1 MMNEVLK
8 FIKNP
13 FYRVAGYT
21 SLVWGVAGMV
31 VSTAIAYWGCIH
43 FHGLLH
49 YGGAPNE
56 AWWCFVVE
64 HLAVWLV
71 PSVLI
76 YISSLFLSRS
86 HVRPVDVLGTVAFAQ
101 LPFVL
106 LSLCMALPP
115 VREVVTIQSLQAVEQ
130 LLYETGW
137 ILSVVWIGAVGLLM
151 SIWVLY
157 WIFRAIAISCNLRGR
172 NLWIV
177 FILGAFVGDILCRY
191 LIGLCY

>member
-1 MMNEVLK
+1 MKTLFEFL
-8 FIKNP
+8 KNP

-21 SLVWGVAGMV
+21 SLVWGVVGIV
-31 VSTAIAYWGCIH
+31 VSTAIAFLGDIH

-49 YGGAPNE
+49 YGGAPNG

-64 HLAVWLV
+64 HLVVWLV

-76 YISSLFLSRS
+76 YLSALFCSRS

-106 LSLCMALPP
+106 LSLFMALPP
-115 VREVVTIQSLQAVEQ
+115 MREVATIQSVQAVDA
-130 LLYETGW
+130 LLTDTPR
-137 ILSVVWIGAVGLLM
+137 LLVLVWIGVVSLLL

-157 WIFRAIAISCNLRGR
+157 WLFRAISVSCNLKGR

-177 FILGAFVGDILCRY
+177 FIIGVLGGDVLCRY

>member
-1 MMNEVLK
+1 MKTLFEFL
-8 FIKNP
+8 KNP

-21 SLVWGVAGMV
+21 SLVWGVVGIM
-31 VSTAIAYWGCIH
+31 VSTVIAFVGGVH

-49 YGGAPNE
+49 YGGAPNG

-64 HLAVWLV
+64 HLVVWLV

-76 YISSLFLSRS
+76 YLSALFCSRS

-106 LSLCMALPP
+106 LSLFMALPP
-115 VREVVTIQSLQAVEQ
+115 MSEVAMIQSAQAVDA
-130 LLYETGW
+130 LLTDTPR
-137 ILSVVWIGAVGLLM
+137 LLVLVWIGVVSLLL

-157 WIFRAIAISCNLRGR
+157 WLFRAISVSCNLKGR

-177 FILGAFVGDILCRY
+177 FIIGVLGGDVLCRY

>member
-1 MMNEVLK
+1 MKTLFEFL
-8 FIKNP
+8 KNP

-21 SLVWGVAGMV
+21 SLVWGVVGIV
-31 VSTAIAYWGCIH
+31 VSTAIAFLGDIH

-49 YGGAPNE
+49 YGGAPNG

-64 HLAVWLV
+64 HLVVWLV

-76 YISSLFLSRS
+76 YLSALFGSRS

-106 LSLCMALPP
+106 LSLFMALPP
-115 VREVVTIQSLQAVEQ
+115 MREVATIQSVQAVDA
-130 LLYETGW
+130 LLTDTPR
-137 ILSVVWIGAVGLLM
+137 LLVLVWIGVVSLLL

-157 WIFRAIAISCNLRGR
+157 WLFRAISVSCNLKGR

-177 FILGAFVGDILCRY
+177 FIIGVLGGDVLCRY

>member
-1 MMNEVLK
+1 MKTLFEFL
-8 FIKNP
+8 KNP

-21 SLVWGVAGMV
+21 SLVWGVVGIV
-31 VSTAIAYWGCIH
+31 VSTAIAFLGDIH

-49 YGGAPNE
+49 YGGAPNG

-64 HLAVWLV
+64 HLVVWLV

-76 YISSLFLSRS
+76 YFSALFCSRS

-106 LSLCMALPP
+106 LSLFMALPP
-115 VREVVTIQSLQAVEQ
+115 MSEVATIQSAQAVDA
-130 LLYETGW
+130 LLTDTTW
-137 ILSVVWIGAVGLLM
+137 LLMLVWIGAVSLLL
-151 SIWVLY
+151 SIWGLY
-157 WIFRAIAISCNLRGR
+157 WLFRATSVACNLKGR

-177 FILGAFVGDILCRY
+177 FIIGAFGGNILCRY

>member
-1 MMNEVLK
+1 MKTLFEFL
-8 FIKNP
+8 KNP

-21 SLVWGVAGMV
+21 SLVWGVVGIV
-31 VSTAIAYWGCIH
+31 VSTAIAFLGDIH

-49 YGGAPNE
+49 YGGAPNG

-64 HLAVWLV
+64 HLVVWLV

-76 YISSLFLSRS
+76 YLSALFGSRS

-106 LSLCMALPP
+106 LSLFMALPP
-115 VREVVTIQSLQAVEQ
+115 MREVATIQSVQAVDA
-130 LLYETGW
+130 LLTDTPR
-137 ILSVVWIGAVGLLM
+137 LLVLVWIGVVSLLL

-157 WIFRAIAISCNLRGR
+157 WLFRAISVSCNLKGR

-177 FILGAFVGDILCRY
+177 FIIGAFGGDILCRY

>member
-1 MMNEVLK
+1 MKKVLN

-21 SLVWGVAGMV
+21 ALVWGVAGII
-31 VSTAIAYWGCIH
+31 VSTAIACGGGIH

-49 YGGAPNE
+49 YGGASNE

-64 HLAVWLV
+64 HLVVWLV

-76 YISSLFLSRS
+76 YLSSLFAGRS

-106 LSLCMALPP
+106 LSLFMVLPP
-115 VREVVTIQSLQAVEQ
+115 MREIATIQSLQAVDQ
-130 LLYETGW
+130 LLSDTGW
-137 ILSVVWIGAVGLLM
+137 LLALVWIGAVSLLIVIGM
-151 SIWVLY
+151 LY
-157 WIFRAIAISCNLRGR
+157 WMFRAISVACNLKGR
-172 NLWIV
+172 NLWFV
-177 FILGAFVGDILCRY
+177 FIIGTFGGDLLCRY

>member
-1 MMNEVLK
+1 MKAFFEFL
-8 FIKNP
+8 KNP

-21 SLVWGVAGMV
+21 SLVWGVVGIMA
-31 VSTAIAYWGCIH
+31 STAIAFVGGVH

-49 YGGAPNE
+49 YGGAPNG
-56 AWWCFVVE
+56 AWWCFVAE
-64 HLAVWLV
+64 HLVVWLV

-76 YISSLFLSRS
+76 YLLALFCSRS

-106 LSLCMALPP
+106 LSLFMALPP
-115 VREVVTIQSLQAVEQ
+115 MREVATIQSVQAVDA
-130 LLYETGW
+130 LLTDTPR
-137 ILSVVWIGAVGLLM
+137 LLVLVWIGVVSLLL

-157 WIFRAIAISCNLRGR
+157 WLFRATSVACNLKGR

-177 FILGAFVGDILCRY
+177 FIIGAFGGDVLCRY

>member
-1 MMNEVLK
+1 MKTLFEFL
-8 FIKNP
+8 KNP

-21 SLVWGVAGMV
+21 SLVWGVVGIV
-31 VSTAIAYWGCIH
+31 VSTAIAFLGDIH

-49 YGGAPNE
+49 YGGAPNG

-64 HLAVWLV
+64 HLVVWLV

-76 YISSLFLSRS
+76 YLSALFCSRS

-106 LSLCMALPP
+106 LSLFMALPP
-115 VREVVTIQSLQAVEQ
+115 MRKVATIQSVQAVDA
-130 LLYETGW
+130 LLTDTPR
-137 ILSVVWIGAVGLLM
+137 LLVLVWIGVVSLLL

-157 WIFRAIAISCNLRGR
+157 WLFRAISVSCNLKGR

-177 FILGAFVGDILCRY
+177 FIIGAFGGDILCRY

>member
-1 MMNEVLK
+1 MRAIFEFL
-8 FIKNP
+8 KNP

-21 SLVWGVAGMV
+21 SLVWGVAGLV
-31 VSTAIAYWGCIH
+31 VATAVSFCGGIH

-49 YGGAPNE
+49 YGSAPNG

-64 HLAVWLV
+64 HLAVWLI

-76 YISSLFLSRS
+76 YISALLCSRS

-106 LSLCMALPP
+106 LALFMALPP
-115 VREVVTIQSLQAVEQ
+115 MHEIASIQTLQNVDCLLSDTSL
-130 LLYETGW
+130 LLA
-137 ILSVVWIGAVGLLM
+137 VVWIGAIGLLL

-157 WIFRAIAISCNLRGR
+157 WIFRAISVACNLKKR

-177 FILGAFVGDILCRY
+177 FIIGVFGGDLLCRY
-191 LIGLCY
+191 LIRLCY

>member
-1 MMNEVLK
+1 MKTLFEFL
-8 FIKNP
+8 KNP

-21 SLVWGVAGMV
+21 SLVWGVVGIM
-31 VSTAIAYWGCIH
+31 VSTVIAFVGGVH

-49 YGGAPNE
+49 YGGAPNG

-64 HLAVWLV
+64 HLVVWLV
-71 PSVLI
+71 PAVVI
-76 YISSLFLSRS
+76 YVVSLFVSRS

-106 LSLCMALPP
+106 LSLFMALPP
-115 VREVVTIQSLQAVEQ
+115 MRKVATIQSAQAVDA
-130 LLYETGW
+130 LLTDTTW
-137 ILSVVWIGAVGLLM
+137 LLMLVWIGAVSLLL

-157 WIFRAIAISCNLRGR
+157 WIFRATSVACNLKGR

-177 FILGAFVGDILCRY
+177 FIIGAFGGDVLCRY

>member
-1 MMNEVLK
+1 MKTLFEFL
-8 FIKNP
+8 KNP

-21 SLVWGVAGMV
+21 SLAWGVVGIV
-31 VSTAIAYWGCIH
+31 ISTAIAFVGGVH

-49 YGGAPNE
+49 YGGAPNG

-64 HLAVWLV
+64 HLVVWLV
-71 PSVLI
+71 PAVVI
-76 YISSLFLSRS
+76 YVVSLFVSRS

-106 LSLCMALPP
+106 LSLFMALPP
-115 VREVVTIQSLQAVEQ
+115 MRKVATIQSAQAVDA
-130 LLYETGW
+130 LLTDTTW
-137 ILSVVWIGAVGLLM
+137 LLMLVWIGAVSLLL

-157 WIFRAIAISCNLRGR
+157 WIFRATSVACNLKGR

-177 FILGAFVGDILCRY
+177 FIIGAFGGDVLCRY

>member
-1 MMNEVLK
+1 MKTLFEFL
-8 FIKNP
+8 KNP

-21 SLVWGVAGMV
+21 SLVWGVVGIV
-31 VSTAIAYWGCIH
+31 VSTAIAFLGDIH

-49 YGGAPNE
+49 YGGAPNG

-64 HLAVWLV
+64 HLVVWLV

-76 YISSLFLSRS
+76 YFSALFCSRS

-106 LSLCMALPP
+106 LSLFMALPLMS
-115 VREVVTIQSLQAVEQ
+115 EVATIQSAQAVDA
-130 LLYETGW
+130 LLTDTTW
-137 ILSVVWIGAVGLLM
+137 LLMLVWIGAVSLLL

-157 WIFRAIAISCNLRGR
+157 WIFRATSVACNLKGR

-177 FILGAFVGDILCRY
+177 FIIGAFGGDILCRY

>member
-1 MMNEVLK
+1 MKTLFEFL
-8 FIKNP
+8 KNP

-21 SLVWGVAGMV
+21 SLVWGVVGIV
-31 VSTAIAYWGCIH
+31 VSTAIAFLGDIH

-49 YGGAPNE
+49 YGGAPNG

-64 HLAVWLV
+64 HLVVWLV

-76 YISSLFLSRS
+76 YLSALFGSRS

-106 LSLCMALPP
+106 LSLFMALPP
-115 VREVVTIQSLQAVEQ
+115 MSEVATIQSAQAVDA
-130 LLYETGW
+130 LLTDTTW
-137 ILSVVWIGAVGLLM
+137 LLMLVWIGAVSLLL
-151 SIWVLY
+151 SIWGLY
-157 WIFRAIAISCNLRGR
+157 WLFRATSVACNLKGR

-177 FILGAFVGDILCRY
+177 FIIGAFGGDVLCRY

>member
-1 MMNEVLK
+1 MKTLFEFL
-8 FIKNP
+8 KNP

-21 SLVWGVAGMV
+21 SLVWGVVGIV
-31 VSTAIAYWGCIH
+31 VSTAIAFLGDIH

-49 YGGAPNE
+49 YGGAPNG

-64 HLAVWLV
+64 HLVVWLV
-71 PSVLI
+71 PAVVI
-76 YISSLFLSRS
+76 YVVSLFVSRS

-106 LSLCMALPP
+106 LSLFMALPP
-115 VREVVTIQSLQAVEQ
+115 MSEVATIQSAQAVDA
-130 LLYETGW
+130 LLTDTTW
-137 ILSVVWIGAVGLLM
+137 LLMLVWIGAVSLLL

-157 WIFRAIAISCNLRGR
+157 WIFRATSVACNLKGR

-177 FILGAFVGDILCRY
+177 FIIGAFGGDILCRY

>member
-1 MMNEVLK
+1 MKTLFEFL
-8 FIKNP
+8 KNP

-21 SLVWGVAGMV
+21 SLAWGVGGIV
-31 VSTAIAYWGCIH
+31 VATAIAFVGGVH

-49 YGGAPNE
+49 YGGAPNG

-64 HLAVWLV
+64 HLVVWLV

-76 YISSLFLSRS
+76 YLSALFCSRS

-101 LPFVL
+101 LPFVV
-106 LSLCMALPP
+106 LSLFMALPP
-115 VREVVTIQSLQAVEQ
+115 MREVATIQSVQAVDA
-130 LLYETGW
+130 LLTDTPR
-137 ILSVVWIGAVGLLM
+137 LLVLVWIGVVSLLL

-157 WIFRAIAISCNLRGR
+157 WLFRATSVACNLKGC

-177 FILGAFVGDILCRY
+177 FIIGAFGGDVLCRY

>member
-1 MMNEVLK
+1 MKTLFEFL
-8 FIKNP
+8 KNP

-21 SLVWGVAGMV
+21 SLVWGVVGIV
-31 VSTAIAYWGCIH
+31 VSTAIAFLGDIH

-49 YGGAPNE
+49 YGGAPNG

-64 HLAVWLV
+64 HLVVWLV

-76 YISSLFLSRS
+76 YLSVLFCSRS

-106 LSLCMALPP
+106 LSLFMALPP
-115 VREVVTIQSLQAVEQ
+115 MRKVATIQSAQTVDA
-130 LLYETGW
+130 LLTDTTW
-137 ILSVVWIGAVGLLM
+137 LLMLVWIGAVSLLL

-157 WIFRAIAISCNLRGR
+157 WIFWATSVACNLKGR

-177 FILGAFVGDILCRY
+177 FIIGAFGGDILCRY

>member
-1 MMNEVLK
+1 MKTLFEFL
-8 FIKNP
+8 KNP

-21 SLVWGVAGMV
+21 SLVWGVVGIV
-31 VSTAIAYWGCIH
+31 VSTAIAFLGDIH

-49 YGGAPNE
+49 YGGAPNG

-64 HLAVWLV
+64 HLVVWLV
-71 PSVLI
+71 PAVVI
-76 YISSLFLSRS
+76 YVVSLFVSRS

-106 LSLCMALPP
+106 LSLFMALPP
-115 VREVVTIQSLQAVEQ
+115 MSEVATIQSAQAVDA
-130 LLYETGW
+130 LLTDTTW
-137 ILSVVWIGAVGLLM
+137 LLMLVWIGAVSLLL
-151 SIWVLY
+151 SIWGLY
-157 WIFRAIAISCNLRGR
+157 WLFRATSVACNLKGR

-177 FILGAFVGDILCRY
+177 FIIGAFGGDILCRY

>member
-1 MMNEVLK
+1 MKTLFEFL
-8 FIKNP
+8 KNP

-21 SLVWGVAGMV
+21 SLVWGVVGIV
-31 VSTAIAYWGCIH
+31 VSTAIAFLGDIH

-49 YGGAPNE
+49 YGGAPNG

-64 HLAVWLV
+64 HLVVWLV

-76 YISSLFLSRS
+76 YLSALFCSRS

-106 LSLCMALPP
+106 LSLFMALPP
-115 VREVVTIQSLQAVEQ
+115 MRKVATIQSAQAVDA
-130 LLYETGW
+130 LLTDTTW
-137 ILSVVWIGAVGLLM
+137 LLMLVWIGAVSLLL

-157 WIFRAIAISCNLRGR
+157 WIFRATSVACNLKGR

-177 FILGAFVGDILCRY
+177 FIIGAFGGEVLFRY
-191 LIGLCY
+191 LIGLVY

>member
-1 MMNEVLK
+1 MKTLFEFL
-8 FIKNP
+8 KNP

-21 SLVWGVAGMV
+21 SLVWGVVGIM
-31 VSTAIAYWGCIH
+31 VSTVIAFVCGVH

-49 YGGAPNE
+49 YGGAPVG

-64 HLAVWLV
+64 HLVVWLV

-76 YISSLFLSRS
+76 YLSALFCSRS

-106 LSLCMALPP
+106 LSLFMALPP
-115 VREVVTIQSLQAVEQ
+115 MHEIVKIQSLQAADR
-130 LLYETGW
+130 LLSDTTW
-137 ILSVVWIGAVGLLM
+137 LLAVVWLGAVSLLLT
-151 SIWVLY
+151 IWVLY
-157 WIFRAIAISCNLRGR
+157 WMFRAISVACNLKGR
-172 NLWIV
+172 NLWLV
-177 FILGAFVGDILCRY
+177 FIIGIFGGDILCRY

>member
-1 MMNEVLK
+1 MKTLFEFL
-8 FIKNP
+8 KNP

-21 SLVWGVAGMV
+21 SLVWGVVGIV
-31 VSTAIAYWGCIH
+31 VSTAIAFLGDIH

-49 YGGAPNE
+49 YGGAPNG

-64 HLAVWLV
+64 HLVVWLV
-71 PSVLI
+71 PSVPI
-76 YISSLFLSRS
+76 YLSALFCSRS

-101 LPFVL
+101 LPFVV
-106 LSLCMALPP
+106 LSLFMALPP
-115 VREVVTIQSLQAVEQ
+115 MCEVATIQSVQAVDA
-130 LLYETGW
+130 LLTDTPR
-137 ILSVVWIGAVGLLM
+137 LLVLVWIGAVSLLL

-157 WIFRAIAISCNLRGR
+157 WLFRATSVSCNLKGR

-177 FILGAFVGDILCRY
+177 FIIGTFGGDVLCRY

>member
-1 MMNEVLK
+1 MKTVLA
-8 FIKNP
+8 FLKNP

-21 SLVWGVAGMV
+21 SLVWGVAGIV
-31 VSTAIAYWGCIH
+31 VATAIAFVGGVH

-49 YGGAPNE
+49 YGGAPNG

-64 HLAVWLV
+64 HLVVWLV

-76 YISSLFLSRS
+76 YLSALFCSRS

-106 LSLCMALPP
+106 LSLFMALPP
-115 VREVVTIQSLQAVEQ
+115 MHEIVKIQSLQVADR
-130 LLYETGW
+130 LLSDTTW
-137 ILSVVWIGAVGLLM
+137 LLAVVWLGVVSLLLT
-151 SIWVLY
+151 IWVLY
-157 WIFRAIAISCNLRGR
+157 WMFRAISVACNLKGR
-172 NLWIV
+172 NLWLV
-177 FILGAFVGDILCRY
+177 FIIGVFGGDILCRY

>member
-1 MMNEVLK
+1 MKTLFEFL
-8 FIKNP
+8 KNP

-21 SLVWGVAGMV
+21 SLVWGVVGIV
-31 VSTAIAYWGCIH
+31 VSTAIAFLGDIH

-49 YGGAPNE
+49 YGGAPNG

-64 HLAVWLV
+64 HLVVWLV
-71 PSVLI
+71 PAVVI
-76 YISSLFLSRS
+76 YVVSLFVSRS

-106 LSLCMALPP
+106 LSLFMALPP
-115 VREVVTIQSLQAVEQ
+115 MRKVATIQSAQAVDA
-130 LLYETGW
+130 LLTDTPR
-137 ILSVVWIGAVGLLM
+137 LLVLVWIGAVSLLL

-157 WIFRAIAISCNLRGR
+157 WIFRATSVACNLKGR

-177 FILGAFVGDILCRY
+177 FIIGAFGGDVLCRY

>member
-1 MMNEVLK
+1 MKTLFEFL
-8 FIKNP
+8 KNP

-21 SLVWGVAGMV
+21 SLVWGVVGIM
-31 VSTAIAYWGCIH
+31 VSTVIAFVGGVH

-49 YGGAPNE
+49 YGGAPNG

-64 HLAVWLV
+64 HLVVWLV
-71 PSVLI
+71 PAVVI
-76 YISSLFLSRS
+76 YVVSLFVSRS

-106 LSLCMALPP
+106 LSLFMALPP
-115 VREVVTIQSLQAVEQ
+115 MSEVATIQSAQAVDA
-130 LLYETGW
+130 LLTDTTW
-137 ILSVVWIGAVGLLM
+137 LLMLVWIGAVSLLL
-151 SIWVLY
+151 SIWGLY
-157 WIFRAIAISCNLRGR
+157 WLFRATSVACNLKGR

-177 FILGAFVGDILCRY
+177 FIIGAFGGDILCRY

>member
-1 MMNEVLK
+1 MKTLFEFL
-8 FIKNP
+8 KNP

-21 SLVWGVAGMV
+21 SLAWGVGDIV
-31 VSTAIAYWGCIH
+31 VATAIAFVGGVH

-49 YGGAPNE
+49 YGGAPNG

-64 HLAVWLV
+64 HLVVWLV

-76 YISSLFLSRS
+76 YLSALFCSRS

-106 LSLCMALPP
+106 LSLFMALPP
-115 VREVVTIQSLQAVEQ
+115 MREVATIQSVQAVDA
-130 LLYETGW
+130 LLTDTPR
-137 ILSVVWIGAVGLLM
+137 LLVLVWIGVVSLLL

-157 WIFRAIAISCNLRGR
+157 WLFRATSVACNLKGR

-177 FILGAFVGDILCRY
+177 FIIGAFGGDVLCRY

>member
-1 MMNEVLK
+1 MKTLFEFL
-8 FIKNP
+8 KNP
-13 FYRVAGYT
+13 FYQVAGYT
-21 SLVWGVAGMV
+21 SLVWGVVGIM
-31 VSTAIAYWGCIH
+31 VSTVIAFVGGVH

-49 YGGAPNE
+49 YGGAPNG

-64 HLAVWLV
+64 HLVVWLV
-71 PSVLI
+71 PAVVI
-76 YISSLFLSRS
+76 YVVSLFVSRS

-106 LSLCMALPP
+106 LSLFMALPP
-115 VREVVTIQSLQAVEQ
+115 MRKVATIQSAQAVDA
-130 LLYETGW
+130 LLTDTTW
-137 ILSVVWIGAVGLLM
+137 LLMLVWIGAVSLLL

-157 WIFRAIAISCNLRGR
+157 WIFRATSVACNLKGR

-177 FILGAFVGDILCRY
+177 FIIGAFGGDVLCRY

>member
-1 MMNEVLK
+1 MKTLFEFL
-8 FIKNP
+8 KNP

-21 SLVWGVAGMV
+21 SLAWGVVGIV
-31 VSTAIAYWGCIH
+31 VATAIAFVGGVH

-49 YGGAPNE
+49 YGGAPNG

-64 HLAVWLV
+64 HLVVWLV

-76 YISSLFLSRS
+76 YLSALFCSRS

-101 LPFVL
+101 LPFVV
-106 LSLCMALPP
+106 LSLFMALPP
-115 VREVVTIQSLQAVEQ
+115 MREVATIQSVQAVDA
-130 LLYETGW
+130 LLTDTPR
-137 ILSVVWIGAVGLLM
+137 LFVLVWIGVVSLLL

-157 WIFRAIAISCNLRGR
+157 WLFRATSVACNLKGR

-177 FILGAFVGDILCRY
+177 S
-191 LIGLCY
+191 

>member
-1 MMNEVLK
+1 MKTLFEFL
-8 FIKNP
+8 KNP

-21 SLVWGVAGMV
+21 SLVWGVVGIM
-31 VSTAIAYWGCIH
+31 VSTVIAFVGGVH

-49 YGGAPNE
+49 YGGAPNG

-64 HLAVWLV
+64 HLVVWLV
-71 PSVLI
+71 PAVVI
-76 YISSLFLSRS
+76 YVVSLFVSRS

-106 LSLCMALPP
+106 LSLFMALPP
-115 VREVVTIQSLQAVEQ
+115 MRKVATIQSAQAVDA
-130 LLYETGW
+130 LLTDTTW
-137 ILSVVWIGAVGLLM
+137 LLMLVWIGAVSLLL

-157 WIFRAIAISCNLRGR
+157 WLFRATSVACNLKGR

-177 FILGAFVGDILCRY
+177 FIIGAFGGDVLCRY